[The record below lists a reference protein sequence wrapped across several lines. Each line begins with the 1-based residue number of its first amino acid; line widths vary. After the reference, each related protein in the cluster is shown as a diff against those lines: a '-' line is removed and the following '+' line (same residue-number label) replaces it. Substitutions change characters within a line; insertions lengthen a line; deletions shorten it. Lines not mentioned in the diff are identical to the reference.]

1 MSLDIFFGTK
11 SFFMSEI
18 PDHFSFFNGIHF
30 NYSLNESIPS
40 GISHNTF
47 FYKVLSFYSE
57 KFTYV
62 LRFQD

>member
-1 MSLDIFFGTK
+1 MSLDIFFGTEL
-11 SFFMSEI
+11 FFMSEI
-18 PDHFSFFNGIHF
+18 PDHFSIFNGIHF

-47 FYKVLSFYSE
+47 FIVLSFYSQ